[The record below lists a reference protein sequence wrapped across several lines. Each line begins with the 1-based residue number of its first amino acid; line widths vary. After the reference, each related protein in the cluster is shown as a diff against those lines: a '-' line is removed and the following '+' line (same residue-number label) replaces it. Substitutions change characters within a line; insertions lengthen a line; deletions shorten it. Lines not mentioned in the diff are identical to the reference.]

1 MFTWICPQC
10 GRECPP
16 AYTECPDCSARQ
28 GGQAAAEPARP
39 AAAAVEPAP
48 AQSPPEP
55 LTSKPRPAPRSASPG
70 MPTWLLSIVFALA
83 FFGVGAGI
91 YLIAQHFRGKS
102 AASEAAAPAVAPG
115 GLEVPKPVSAAPATL
130 QQYPYLKYL
139 EITGWRLLQ
148 NAQKRAE
155 IRFVVVN
162 HSAAEIPD
170 LSATVNLR
178 AQAGQEAAP
187 IGSFAFKLPSL
198 GPYESRDLTA
208 PLNTNLKVYEF
219 PDWQNLFEEIQV
231 NPQSR

>member
-1 MFTWICPQC
+1 MFTWICPRC

-16 AYTECPDCSARQ
+16 AYTECPDCSTQQ
-28 GGQAAAEPARP
+28 GGQPATETAQAEPAVQAVVSEAP
-39 AAAAVEPAP
+39 AAPKRSAP
-48 AQSPPEP
+48 A
-55 LTSKPRPAPRSASPG
+55 APSRG

-83 FFGVGAGI
+83 FFGIGAGI
-91 YLIAQHFRGKS
+91 YLVSQHFREKPAALEP
-102 AASEAAAPAVAPG
+102 AASTAAPGA
-115 GLEVPKPVSAAPATL
+115 LEVPKPVSAAPATL
-130 QQYPYLKYL
+130 QQHPYLKYL

-178 AQAGQEAAP
+178 AQAGRETAP

-208 PLNTNLKVYEF
+208 LLNTNLKVYEF
-219 PDWQNLFEEIQV
+219 PDWQNLFEEIQIG
-231 NPQSR
+231 PQSK